1 MLDIETLKSII
12 SNCKTDKQILNT
24 LDNNSI
30 TYENVTNE
38 YGYFNIRIP
47 QNEGYLRICK
57 NKKEYMV
64 QNFTKVKMVYSGIP
78 TFFSTNSCF

>member
-24 LDNNSI
+24 LDNNNI

-78 TFFSTNSCF
+78 TFFSSDSYF